1 MTLMSAMLGRI
12 YGILFITIN
21 GLCGEGIR
29 LNEIQVIGTHNSY
42 HVAPS
47 ADKLKL
53 IGLFSK
59 RGAEAWAYSRK
70 PLDQQLEAGVRQ
82 FELDIFADPEGGR
95 FGSSEEMKKP
105 GMKVIHVPGID
116 EGTVHPTLVGAL
128 QAVEKWST
136 ENPRHV
142 PVMILIELK
151 DRAEMPLAP
160 KPIPFDRK
168 QMEAVEQEILKV
180 FPKEKLITPDFVRGD
195 SASLRE
201 AILKTGWPELDS
213 LRGKVMFCLDNEGKH
228 REIYL
233 KGNPTLERRLMFTSV
248 AKKHPA
254 AAWMKRNDPVRS
266 YDEIRT
272 LVSEGFMVRTRAD
285 AETKEAR
292 SNDVK
297 RRDKALSSG
306 AQFVS
311 TDFPKPDPKLSEYE
325 VVLPGKV
332 VARINPVSGKK
343 RKHSREVE

>member
-1 MTLMSAMLGRI
+1 MARMSKNLGRMFTF
-12 YGILFITIN
+12 LFLMTN

-42 HVAPS
+42 HLAPS
-47 ADKLKL
+47 AGKLKL
-53 IGLFSK
+53 IRLFSK

-70 PLDQQLEAGVRQ
+70 PLDQQLEAGLRQ

-95 FGSSEEMKKP
+95 FGTSEEMKKP

-116 EGTVHPTLVGAL
+116 EGTVHPTLTGAL
-128 QAVEKWST
+128 QAVEKWSAK
-136 ENPRHV
+136 NPRHV
-142 PVMILIELK
+142 PIMILIELK

-180 FPKEKLITPDFVRGD
+180 FRKEKLITPDLVRGD

-201 AILKTGWPELDS
+201 AVLKKGWPELDS

-233 KGNPTLERRLMFTSV
+233 EGNPTLEKRLLFASV
-248 AKKHPA
+248 AREHPA

-272 LVSEGFMVRTRAD
+272 LVSKGFMVRTRAD
-285 AETKEAR
+285 TDTKEAR
-292 SNDVK
+292 ANDGK
-297 RRDKALSSG
+297 RRDKALASG

-311 TDFPKPDPKLSEYE
+311 TDFPRPDPKLGEYE
-325 VVLPGKV
+325 VALPGKV
-332 VARINPVSGKK
+332 VARVNPVSG
-343 RKHSREVE
+343 RSKHAGEVE